1 MDPAALRSEIK
12 RLLIEAL
19 DLRGRTEADVADDV
33 PLFGAGLSLD
43 SLDALQLAVAL
54 EERYG
59 VEVPEG
65 DEGRK
70 VFASVNAI
78 ADFVA
83 ARLAAGGLGG
93 SDSKRPERDGST

>member
-1 MDPAALRSEIK
+1 LDATLNAEIK
-12 RLLIEAL
+12 ELLVEAL
-19 DLRGRTEADVADDV
+19 DIRSKKPSDIEDDA
-33 PLFGAGLSLD
+33 PLFGDGLKLD

-65 DEGRK
+65 DEGRR

-78 ADFVA
+78 AAFI
-83 ARLAAGGLGG
+83 ARVQAG
-93 SDSKRPERDGST
+93 R

>member
-1 MDPAALRSEIK
+1 MDLSGLKSEIK

-19 DLRGRTEADVADDV
+19 DLRGKTEADIDDDT
-33 PLFGAGLSLD
+33 PLFGEGLKLD

-59 VEVPEG
+59 VEVPDGEQG
-65 DEGRK
+65 KR

-78 ADFVA
+78 AA
-83 ARLAAGGLGG
+83 YLESRRSG
-93 SDSKRPERDGST
+93 